1 MNSVI
6 QLKRATSRLSPV
18 ALLLICFA
26 LAPVARGLVPPPDGC
41 YPAFTTAEGCNALRV
56 LGDGVGNTAVGWY
69 SLFSAGSASYNT
81 GVGAGTLAL
90 TTTGADSN
98 TAVGA
103 AAMLLNASGFNN
115 TAVGTDALLYNDSGS
130 FNNAVG
136 AFALFNNID
145 GRGNS
150 AFGYAALRENIHAG
164 SNTAIGSLA
173 LVSNDSTGNNVAKF
187 NTAVG
192 GSALSNN
199 TDGNSNTAVGFVA
212 LSSNDIGST
221 NTAVGHS
228 ALFSNDG
235 GSSNTAVGAQALSSN
250 EAGFGN
256 VAIGESA
263 LSTNVNGLLNTVIG
277 WQAGKDVDGIDNIYI
292 GDSAAAG
299 ITAED
304 FTIRIG
310 NEAFV
315 DACYIAGAFGV
326 NDAASVPLRIAP
338 SGHLATGVSSARFK
352 QDIKPMDKASESIL
366 ALKPVTFRYKNDANE
381 TPQFGLVAEDVAKV
395 NPDLVILDREGKPYT
410 VRYEEVNAMLLNEFL
425 KEHRK
430 NEEQQATIAQLK
442 NEMQTVVARLK
453 EADSKIQRVSD
464 QLEMNKAAPQL
475 VASDR

>member
-1 MNSVI
+1 MKPLI
-6 QLKRATSRLSPV
+6 QLRTATPLFTT
-18 ALLLICFA
+18 ALLLGCFA
-26 LAPVARGLVPPPDGC
+26 FQPLARGLVPPPDGC
-41 YPAFTTAEGCNALRV
+41 YPAFTTAEGCNALRL
-56 LGDGVGNTAVGWY
+56 LGGGIGNTAIGWY
-69 SLFSAGSASYNT
+69 SLFSAGNASYNT
-81 GVGAGTLAL
+81 GVGAGALAL

-98 TAVGA
+98 TAVGT

-115 TAVGTDALLYNDSGS
+115 TAVGTGALLYNESSS

-164 SNTAIGSLA
+164 SNTAIGALA
-173 LVSNDSTGNNVAKF
+173 LASNDSTGNNVAKF

-192 GSALSNN
+192 GSALLNN
-199 TDGNSNTAVGFVA
+199 TDGDSNTAVGFEA
-212 LSSNDIGST
+212 LSSNASGSD
-221 NTAVGHS
+221 NIAFGNS
-228 ALFSNDG
+228 ALLSNDT

-250 EAGFGN
+250 EGGFGN

-263 LSTNVNGLLNTVIG
+263 LSTGVNVLLNTVIG

-299 ITAED
+299 VTAED

-326 NDAASVPLRIAP
+326 NDAASIPLRIAP

-425 KEHRK
+425 KEHK
-430 NEEQQATIAQLK
+430 NVQGLKAALAQQQKEIAALIAHIKEQDA
-442 NEMQTVVARLK
+442 
-453 EADSKIQRVSD
+453 KIQRVSD
-464 QLEMNKAAPQL
+464 QLGMSGGAPR
-475 VASDR
+475 VASVK

>member
-1 MNSVI
+1 MNTLI
-6 QLKRATSRLSPV
+6 QLKQTTPAVLV
-18 ALLLICFA
+18 VLLLACFA
-26 LAPVARGLVPPPDGC
+26 MRSAPNAFGVVPPPDGC
-41 YPAFTTAEGCNALRV
+41 YPAFTTAEGCNALRL
-56 LGDGVGNTAVGWY
+56 LGGGIGNTAIGWY
-69 SLFSAGSASYNT
+69 SVFSAGNASYNT
-81 GVGAGTLAL
+81 GVGAGALAL

-98 TAVGA
+98 TAVGT

-136 AFALFNNID
+136 TFALFNNID

-164 SNTAIGSLA
+164 SNTAIGALA
-173 LVSNDSTGNNVAKF
+173 LASNDNTGNNVARF

-192 GSALSNN
+192 GSALLNN
-199 TDGNSNTAVGFVA
+199 TDGDSNTAVGFEA
-212 LSSNDIGST
+212 LSSNDSGSD
-221 NTAVGHS
+221 NIALGDS
-228 ALFSNDG
+228 ALLSNDT

-263 LSTNVNGLLNTVIG
+263 LSTNVNVLLNTVVG

-292 GDSAAAG
+292 GDSAGAG
-299 ITAED
+299 VTAED

-326 NDAASVPLRIAP
+326 NDAASIPLRIAP

-430 NEEQQATIAQLK
+430 IEELEATLGDLAAQLRELSAQVQM
-442 NEMQTVVARLK
+442 NNSAAQVA
-453 EADSKIQRVSD
+453 VSG
-464 QLEMNKAAPQL
+464 
-475 VASDR
+475 R

>member
-1 MNSVI
+1 MKPLI
-6 QLKRATSRLSPV
+6 EFRTATPLFTI
-18 ALLLICFA
+18 ALLLGCFA
-26 LAPVARGLVPPPDGC
+26 FEPLARGLVPPPDGC
-41 YPAFTTAEGCNALRV
+41 YPAFTTAEGCNALRL
-56 LGDGVGNTAVGWY
+56 LGGGIGNTAIGWY
-69 SLFSAGSASYNT
+69 SLFSAGNASYNT
-81 GVGAGTLAL
+81 GVGAGALAL
-90 TTTGADSN
+90 TTSGADSN
-98 TAVGA
+98 TAVGT

-115 TAVGTDALLYNDSGS
+115 TAVGTDALLNNDSGS

-136 AFALFNNID
+136 AFALSNNID

-164 SNTAIGSLA
+164 SNTAIGALA
-173 LVSNDSTGNNVAKF
+173 LASNDSTGNNVARF

-192 GSALSNN
+192 GSALLSN
-199 TDGNSNTAVGFVA
+199 TDGDSNTAVGFEA
-212 LSSNDIGST
+212 LSSNDSGSD
-221 NTAVGHS
+221 NIALGNS
-228 ALFSNDG
+228 ALISNDT
-235 GSSNTAVGAQALSSN
+235 GSSNTAVGAQALASN
-250 EAGFGN
+250 EGGFGN

-292 GDSAAAG
+292 GDSAGAG
-299 ITAED
+299 VTTED

-326 NDAASVPLRIAP
+326 NDAASIPLRIAP
-338 SGHLATGVSSARFK
+338 GGHLATGVSSARFK

-395 NPDLVILDREGKPYT
+395 NPDLVVLDRDGKPYT

-425 KEHRK
+425 KEHK
-430 NEEQQATIAQLK
+430 NVQGLKAALAQQQKDIAALIARIKEQDA
-442 NEMQTVVARLK
+442 
-453 EADSKIQRVSD
+453 KIQKVSD
-464 QLEMNKAAPQL
+464 QIEMSKAVPR
-475 VASDR
+475 VASVK

>member
-1 MNSVI
+1 V
-6 QLKRATSRLSPV
+6 LPRLHDGGRLQRSSSP
-18 ALLLICFA
+18 
-26 LAPVARGLVPPPDGC
+26 RG
-41 YPAFTTAEGCNALRV
+41 
-56 LGDGVGNTAVGWY
+56 GVGNTAIGWH
-69 SLFSAGSASYNT
+69 SLFSAGNASYNT
-81 GVGAGTLAL
+81 GVGAGALAL

-115 TAVGTDALLYNDSGS
+115 TVVGTAALLYNDSGS

-136 AFALFNNID
+136 ASALSNNID

-164 SNTAIGSLA
+164 SNTALGALA
-173 LVSNDSTGNNVAKF
+173 LAGNDSTGNNVAKF
-187 NTAVG
+187 NTAIG

-199 TDGNSNTAVGFVA
+199 TDGDSNTAVGFEA
-212 LSSNDIGST
+212 LSSNDSGSG
-221 NTAVGHS
+221 NIALGNS
-228 ALFSNDG
+228 ALFSNDT

-250 EAGFGN
+250 EGGFGN

-292 GDSAAAG
+292 GDSAGAG

-326 NDAASVPLRIAP
+326 NDAASIPLRIAP

-352 QDIKPMDKASESIL
+352 QDIKPMDKDSESIL

-425 KEHRK
+425 KEHRRV
-430 NEEQQATIAQLK
+430 EELKSAMTQQREDFEA
-442 NEMQTVVARLK
+442 VVAQQQKTTEALIERLNEQ
-453 EADSKIQRVSD
+453 EAQIQNVSAEVEVRKSAS
-464 QLEMNKAAPQL
+464 QML
-475 VASDR
+475 VRNQ

>member
-1 MNSVI
+1 MKPLI
-6 QLKRATSRLSPV
+6 QLRTATPLFTT
-18 ALLLICFA
+18 ALLLECFA
-26 LAPVARGLVPPPDGC
+26 FGPLARGLVPSPDGC
-41 YPAFTTAEGCNALRV
+41 YPQFTTAEGCSALHL
-56 LGDGVGNTAVGWY
+56 LGAGTANTAVGWRA
-69 SLFSAGSASYNT
+69 LFSAGNASYNT
-81 GVGAGTLAL
+81 GVGAGAQAL

-98 TAVGA
+98 TAVGT

-136 AFALFNNID
+136 TFALFNNID
-145 GRGNS
+145 GRGNT
-150 AFGYAALRENIHAG
+150 ALGYAALRENIHAG
-164 SNTAIGSLA
+164 SNTAIGALA
-173 LVSNDSTGNNVAKF
+173 LASNDSTGNNVARF

-192 GSALSNN
+192 GSALLNN
-199 TDGNSNTAVGFVA
+199 TDGDSNTAVGFEA
-212 LSSNDIGST
+212 LSSNDSDSDNIALG
-221 NTAVGHS
+221 NS
-228 ALFSNDG
+228 ALFSNDT
-235 GSSNTAVGAQALSSN
+235 GSSNTAVGSQALFSN

-292 GDSAAAG
+292 GDNAG
-299 ITAED
+299 AGVTAED

-326 NDAASVPLRIAP
+326 NDAASIPLRIAP

-352 QDIKPMDKASESIL
+352 RDIKPMGKASESIL

-395 NPDLVILDREGKPYT
+395 NPDLGILDHEGKPYT

-425 KEHRK
+425 KEHK
-430 NEEQQATIAQLK
+430 NVQGLKAILAQQQKEIAALIAHIKEQDA
-442 NEMQTVVARLK
+442 
-453 EADSKIQRVSD
+453 KIQRVSD
-464 QLEMNKAAPQL
+464 QLEMSNAAPR
-475 VASDR
+475 VASTK